1 MSKFKLFVFAVLV
14 TGFAAAC
21 AHTGR
26 VAESTKSVVGINEMT
41 KQLNLSQAEVE
52 KVVAAM
58 DELTTTNDLSMAFKN
73 YTRSVN
79 SIQSARRRDKS
90 QRDSLQ
96 ANNRQYMAKWQMEL
110 ETIQDE
116 DVKAALEQRKEKVV
130 ASFEK
135 IRSVLDDLREAYQP
149 LLTNVMEIRKALAL
163 DLNSSGVQSLAS
175 SMNKAKGQAEIV
187 KQKIATARQELDKL
201 ADSMS
206 PSTEMK

>member
-1 MSKFKLFVFAVLV
+1 MSKLKLFVLAVLIV
-14 TGFAAAC
+14 GFAAAC

-52 KVVAAM
+52 KVVVAM
-58 DELTTTNDLSMAFKN
+58 DELTATNDLQMAFKN
-73 YTRSVN
+73 YTKSVN
-79 SIQSARRRDKS
+79 SIQAARRRDKA

-96 ANNRQYMAKWQMEL
+96 VNNRQYMAKWQMEL

-116 DVKAALEQRKEKVV
+116 DVKAALQQRKEKVI

-135 IRSVLDDLREAYQP
+135 IRAVLDDLREAYQP
-149 LLTNVMEIRKALAL
+149 LLTNVLEIRKALAL

-187 KQKIATARQELDKL
+187 KQKITTARQELDQL
-201 ADSMS
+201 ADSLS
-206 PSTEMK
+206 PTAGMK

>member
-1 MSKFKLFVFAVLV
+1 MSKFKLFGLAALIV
-14 TGFAAAC
+14 GFAAAC

-52 KVVAAM
+52 KVIVAM
-58 DELTTTNDLSMAFKN
+58 DELAVAHDLQMAFKN
-73 YTRSVN
+73 YTKSVN
-79 SIQSARRRDKS
+79 SVQAARRRDKA

-116 DVKAALEQRKEKVV
+116 DVKAALEQRKEKVI
-130 ASFEK
+130 ASFEN

-149 LLTNVMEIRKALAL
+149 LLTNVLEIRKALAL
-163 DLNSSGVQSLAS
+163 DLNSLGVQSLAS
-175 SMNKAKGQAEIV
+175 SMNKAKGQAEVV
-187 KQKIATARQELDKL
+187 KQKIAKARQELDQL
-201 ADSMS
+201 ADSLS
-206 PSTEMK
+206 PTAEMK